1 MKLLASDYSDE
12 DLIARWEDFFETS
25 DYRVKIMEVAAHY
38 PEQRSVYVE
47 YAKLDLFDPDMAEHL
62 LQYPV
67 KVLSLSKQAIR
78 KLLPPG
84 RENVDIHLRVTQLP
98 RDSKVEI
105 RKIRSEH
112 LGKLIA
118 VEGLVR
124 KATEV
129 RPKIVDALF
138 QCARCGMIIKEP
150 QEGMYFKEPMECYK
164 EQNGCGR
171 TASST
176 KFKLLSE
183 ESRYVDTQKVEIQEN
198 PEGLRGGAQPE
209 RLTGF
214 LEEDLAGTVA
224 PGDRL
229 VLNGILRSVQKGAVQ
244 KYTLFDINLDV
255 LSVELKTQ
263 EYEEVSLTEEDEVEI
278 LRQAKDP
285 ALFKKIVSSISP
297 TIYGYERE
305 KEAIAL
311 QLFGGV
317 HKTLDDGT
325 KIRGDIHILLV
336 GDPGVA
342 KCVTG
347 DTQVWLADQTFRSI
361 KDIVEEAVAKG
372 PVEKVDD
379 GVWAPLDLM
388 VLTFSNRGAIDFG
401 RAVRAWKRTAPPK
414 LLRFTTKG
422 GRTLTVTPTH
432 PLFVQNG
439 PWIQFRPAHLIF
451 VNQYVAVATCPGKT
465 GYDET
470 CGYQRGLDWDQVVSK
485 EEVEPQEG
493 FVYDLEVEGTHNF
506 VTNGIISHNSQI
518 LRYMSDLAPRGIYAS
533 GKSSSA
539 AGLCVHPD
547 TIIYVDGRP
556 TRIGEFVEARL
567 SSPKEVKP
575 GVWTQESDGALVDSV
590 WKGENRPR
598 RLKAVWRISTP
609 ARLIELI
616 VEEGKNIILTPET
629 RVNARRFGMAGGFS
643 RCMDLQPGDEVL
655 MRKGGRLE
663 WVRIKGVIEHAEDLP
678 PYVYDLTVEESHTF
692 VANDFVVHNTA
703 AAVKDDFGEGRWTLE
718 AGALVLADQG
728 LAAIDELDKMSDQDR
743 SSMHEAMESQSVS
756 VAKAGITARLQCRC
770 SILGA
775 ANPKYGRFEE
785 SQFIAD
791 QIDLPPAL
799 MSRFDL
805 IFAMTDKPDS
815 EKDARI
821 TRHILNVHRRGEI
834 LKNEDLSSIPGVD
847 IEAMMQETSSLEPV
861 FSKEFLRKYVAYSKR
876 ITPILSDEAVKLITE
891 NYLNIR
897 RMGEGENKSV
907 PITARQLEAYV
918 RLAEASARARLSRV
932 VTAEDARRAVSI
944 VEYYLR
950 KIAGEAGR
958 LDIDIIATGTSR
970 SQREQIVTLRSL
982 IQENAERDKGISIEN
997 LIQLAEAEGI
1007 PEERVRMLLKRL
1019 HDNGEVYSPI
1029 SGYYKLS
1036 SEGRE

>member
-1 MKLLASDYSDE
+1 MVNSPVPLRGEVRLLANDYTDE
-12 DLIARWEDFFETS
+12 DLLARWEEFFEAT
-25 DYRVKIMEVAAHY
+25 DYRVKVIEVADQY
-38 PEQRSVYVE
+38 PEQRSVYVV
-47 YAKLDLFDPDMAEHL
+47 YDQLDLFDPDWADYV
-62 LQYPV
+62 LQHPV
-67 KVLSLSKQAIR
+67 RSLHFGRQAMR
-78 KLLPPG
+78 KLLPHG
-84 RENVDIHLRVTQLP
+84 REKVTIQLRMKSLP
-98 RDSKVEI
+98 KDSKVEV

-112 LGKLIA
+112 LGRLIA

-183 ESRYVDTQKVEIQEN
+183 DSRYVDTQKVEIQEN

-209 RLTGF
+209 RLTGYI
-214 LEEDLAGTVA
+214 EDDLAGFVS

-229 VLNGILRSVQKGAVQ
+229 IMNGIIRSVQKGAVQ
-244 KYTLFDINLDV
+244 KSTLFDINLDV

-263 EYEEVSLTEEDEVEI
+263 EYEEVSITEDDEMEI
-278 LRQAKDP
+278 LRQARDP
-285 ALFKKIVSSISP
+285 TLFKKIVASISP
-297 TIYGYERE
+297 TIYGYDRE

-317 HKTLDDGT
+317 HKSLDDGT

-347 DTQVWLADQTFRSI
+347 DTDVLLSDQSTVKI
-361 KDIVEEAVAKG
+361 KEVVEEAIAKG

-379 GVWAPLDLM
+379 GVWAPLDLRIF
-388 VLTFSNRGAIDFG
+388 TFSNRGAIDYG
-401 RAVRAWKRTAPPK
+401 KAVRAWRRTSPPK
-414 LLRFTTKG
+414 MLRITTKS
-422 GRTLTVTPTH
+422 GRKLTVTPTH

-439 PWIQFRPAHLIF
+439 PWIQFRAANFLF
-451 VNQYVAVATCPGKT
+451 VGQNVAVATQAGLT

-470 CGYQRGLDWDQVVSK
+470 LGYQRGLDWDPIVSK
-485 EEVEPQEG
+485 EEVPAQEEW
-493 FVYDLEVEGTHNF
+493 VYDLEVEGTHNF
-506 VTNGIISHNSQI
+506 ITNGIISHNSQI
-518 LRYMSDLAPRGIYAS
+518 LRYMADLAPRGIYAS

-539 AGLCVHPD
+539 AGL
-547 TIIYVDGRP
+547 
-556 TRIGEFVEARL
+556 
-567 SSPKEVKP
+567 
-575 GVWTQESDGALVDSV
+575 
-590 WKGENRPR
+590 
-598 RLKAVWRISTP
+598 
-609 ARLIELI
+609 
-616 VEEGKNIILTPET
+616 
-629 RVNARRFGMAGGFS
+629 
-643 RCMDLQPGDEVL
+643 
-655 MRKGGRLE
+655 
-663 WVRIKGVIEHAEDLP
+663 
-678 PYVYDLTVEESHTF
+678 
-692 VANDFVVHNTA
+692 TA
-703 AAVKDDFGEGRWTLE
+703 AAVKDEFGEGRWTLE
-718 AGALVLADQG
+718 AGALVLADLG
-728 LAAIDELDKMSDQDR
+728 LASIDELDKMDDKDR

-785 SQFIAD
+785 SQFISD

-821 TRHILNVHRRGEI
+821 TSHILKVHRRGEI
-834 LKNEDLSSIPGVD
+834 LGNQDLSDLPGMD
-847 IEAMMQETSSLEPV
+847 IEAMMQESSMLEPV
-861 FSKEFLRKYVAYSKR
+861 YDKEFLRKYVAYSKR
-876 ITPILSDEAVKLITE
+876 ITPILTDEAVKLISD

-897 RMGEGENKSV
+897 KMGEGESKSV

-918 RLAEASARARLSRV
+918 RLAEASARARLSRI
-932 VTAEDARRAVSI
+932 VTLDDARRSVAI

-950 KIAGEAGR
+950 KIAGEAGK

-970 SQREQIVTLRSL
+970 SQREQIVAIRAI
-982 IQENAERDKGISIEN
+982 IQENADRDKGISIDQ
-997 LIQLAEAEGI
+997 LISLAEQESI
-1007 PEERVRMLLKRL
+1007 PEERVRTLIKRL
-1019 HDNGEVYSPI
+1019 YESGEIFSPTV
-1029 SGYYKLS
+1029 GYYKLA
-1036 SEGRE
+1036 SERME

>member
-1 MKLLASDYSDE
+1 VRLLANDYTDE
-12 DLIARWEDFFETS
+12 DLLARWEEFFEAT
-25 DYRVKIMEVAAHY
+25 DYRVKVIEVADQY
-38 PEQRSVYVE
+38 PEQRSVYVV
-47 YAKLDLFDPDMAEHL
+47 YDQLDLFDPDWADYV
-62 LQYPV
+62 LQHPV
-67 KVLSLSKQAIR
+67 RSLHFGRQAMR
-78 KLLPPG
+78 KLLPHG
-84 RENVDIHLRVTQLP
+84 REKVAIQLRMKSLP
-98 RDSKVEI
+98 KDSKVEV

-112 LGKLIA
+112 LGRLIA

-183 ESRYVDTQKVEIQEN
+183 DSRYVDTQKVEIQEN

-209 RLTGF
+209 RLTGYI
-214 LEEDLAGTVA
+214 EDDLAGFVS

-229 VLNGILRSVQKGAVQ
+229 IMNGIIRSVQKGAVQ
-244 KYTLFDINLDV
+244 KSTLFDINLDV

-263 EYEEVSLTEEDEVEI
+263 EYEEVSITEDDEMEI
-278 LRQAKDP
+278 LRQARDP
-285 ALFKKIVSSISP
+285 TLFKKIVASISP
-297 TIYGYERE
+297 TIYGYDRE

-317 HKTLDDGT
+317 HKSLDDGT

-347 DTQVWLADQTFRSI
+347 DTDVLLSDQSTVKI
-361 KDIVEEAVAKG
+361 KEVVEEAIAKG

-379 GVWAPLDLM
+379 GVWAPLDLRIF
-388 VLTFSNRGAIDFG
+388 TFSNRGAIDYG
-401 RAVRAWKRTAPPK
+401 KAVRAWRRASPPK
-414 LLRFTTKG
+414 MLRITTKS
-422 GRTLTVTPTH
+422 GRKLTVTPTH

-439 PWIQFRPAHLIF
+439 PWIQFRAANFLF
-451 VNQYVAVATCPGKT
+451 VGQNVAVATQAGLT

-470 CGYQRGLDWDQVVSK
+470 LGYQRGLDWDPIVSK
-485 EEVEPQEG
+485 EEVPAQEEW
-493 FVYDLEVEGTHNF
+493 VYDLEVEGTHNF
-506 VTNGIISHNSQI
+506 ITNGIISHNSQI
-518 LRYMSDLAPRGIYAS
+518 LRYMADLAPRGIYAS

-539 AGLCVHPD
+539 AGL
-547 TIIYVDGRP
+547 
-556 TRIGEFVEARL
+556 
-567 SSPKEVKP
+567 
-575 GVWTQESDGALVDSV
+575 
-590 WKGENRPR
+590 
-598 RLKAVWRISTP
+598 
-609 ARLIELI
+609 
-616 VEEGKNIILTPET
+616 
-629 RVNARRFGMAGGFS
+629 
-643 RCMDLQPGDEVL
+643 
-655 MRKGGRLE
+655 
-663 WVRIKGVIEHAEDLP
+663 
-678 PYVYDLTVEESHTF
+678 
-692 VANDFVVHNTA
+692 TA
-703 AAVKDDFGEGRWTLE
+703 AAVKDEFGEGRWTLE
-718 AGALVLADQG
+718 AGALVLADLG
-728 LAAIDELDKMSDQDR
+728 LASIDELDKMDDKDR

-785 SQFIAD
+785 SQFISD

-821 TRHILNVHRRGEI
+821 TSHILKVHRRGEI
-834 LKNEDLSSIPGVD
+834 LGNQDLSDLPGMD
-847 IEAMMQETSSLEPV
+847 IEAMMQESSMLEPV
-861 FSKEFLRKYVAYSKR
+861 YDKEFLRKYVAYSKR
-876 ITPILSDEAVKLITE
+876 ITPILTDEAVKLISD

-897 RMGEGENKSV
+897 KMGEGESKSV

-918 RLAEASARARLSRV
+918 RLAEASARARLSRI
-932 VTAEDARRAVSI
+932 VTLDDARRSVAI

-950 KIAGEAGR
+950 KIAGEAGK

-970 SQREQIVTLRSL
+970 SQREQIVSIRAI
-982 IQENAERDKGISIEN
+982 IQENADRDKGISIDQ
-997 LIQLAEAEGI
+997 LISLAEQESI
-1007 PEERVRMLLKRL
+1007 PEERVRTLIKRL
-1019 HDNGEVYSPI
+1019 YESGEIFSPTV
-1029 SGYYKLS
+1029 GYYKLA
-1036 SEGRE
+1036 SERME

>member
-1 MKLLASDYSDE
+1 MVNSPVPIRGEVRLLASDYTDE
-12 DLIARWEDFFETS
+12 DLLARWEEFFEAT
-25 DYRVKIMEVAAHY
+25 DYRVKIIEVADQY
-38 PEQRSVYVE
+38 PEQRSVYIA
-47 YAKLDLFDPDMAEHL
+47 YDQLDLFDPDMADYM
-62 LQYPV
+62 LQHPV
-67 KVLSLSKQAIR
+67 RALHFGKQAMK

-84 RENVDIHLRVTQLP
+84 RGKVEIQLRIKSLP
-98 RDSKVEI
+98 KDSKVEI

-112 LGKLIA
+112 LGRLIA

-129 RPKIVDALF
+129 RPKITDALF
-138 QCARCGMIIKEP
+138 QCARCGMVIKEP

-183 ESRYVDTQKVEIQEN
+183 DSRYVDTQKVEIQEN

-209 RLTGF
+209 RLTGYI
-214 LEEDLAGTVA
+214 EDDLAGFVS

-229 VLNGILRSVQKGAVQ
+229 TMNGILRSVQKGAVQ
-244 KYTLFDINLDV
+244 KSTLFDINLDV
-255 LSVELKTQ
+255 MSVELKTQ
-263 EYEEVSLTEEDEVEI
+263 EYEEVSITEEDEVEI
-278 LRQAKDP
+278 LRQARDP
-285 ALFKKIVSSISP
+285 ILFKKIIASISP
-297 TIYGYERE
+297 TIYGYDRE

-317 HKTLDDGT
+317 HKSLDDGT

-347 DTQVWLADQTFRSI
+347 DTKVLISDQSEVEIR
-361 KDIVEEAVAKG
+361 KIVDEAIAKG

-379 GVWAPLDLM
+379 GVWAPLDLA
-388 VLTFSNRGAIDFG
+388 LFTFSHRGAIDFG
-401 RAVRAWKRTAPPK
+401 KAVRAWKRTSPPK
-414 LLRFTTKG
+414 MLRIITKSG
-422 GRTLTVTPTH
+422 KKLTVTPTH

-439 PWIQFRPAHLIF
+439 PYIQFRAASLLYAGQ
-451 VNQYVAVATCPGKT
+451 NVAVATCAGRT

-470 CGYQRGLDWDQVVSK
+470 CGFQRGLDWDQVVSK
-485 EEVEPQEG
+485 EEVPAQEE

-506 VTNGIISHNSQI
+506 ITNGIISHNSQI

-539 AGLCVHPD
+539 AGL
-547 TIIYVDGRP
+547 
-556 TRIGEFVEARL
+556 
-567 SSPKEVKP
+567 
-575 GVWTQESDGALVDSV
+575 
-590 WKGENRPR
+590 
-598 RLKAVWRISTP
+598 
-609 ARLIELI
+609 
-616 VEEGKNIILTPET
+616 
-629 RVNARRFGMAGGFS
+629 
-643 RCMDLQPGDEVL
+643 
-655 MRKGGRLE
+655 
-663 WVRIKGVIEHAEDLP
+663 
-678 PYVYDLTVEESHTF
+678 
-692 VANDFVVHNTA
+692 TA
-703 AAVKDDFGEGRWTLE
+703 AAVKDEFGEGRWTLE

-728 LAAIDELDKMSDQDR
+728 LCAVDELDKMDDQDR
-743 SSMHEAMESQSVS
+743 SSMHEAMESQSIS

-785 SQFIAD
+785 SQFISD

-815 EKDARI
+815 DKDAKI
-821 TRHILNVHRRGEI
+821 TSHILKVHRRGEI
-834 LKNEDLSSIPGVD
+834 LRNEDLSDLPGMD
-847 IEAMMQETSSLEPV
+847 IEAMMQDSNILEPT
-861 FSKEFLRKYVAYSKR
+861 FQKEFLRKYVAYSKR
-876 ITPILSDEAVKLITE
+876 IIPILTDEAVKLISD

-897 RMGEGENKSV
+897 KMGEGESKSV

-932 VTAEDARRAVSI
+932 VTLDDARRSVAI

-950 KIAGEAGR
+950 KIAGEAGK

-970 SQREQIVTLRSL
+970 SQREQIVSIRAI
-982 IQENAERDKGISIEN
+982 IQENADRDKGISIDQ
-997 LIQLAEAEGI
+997 LISLAEQENI
-1007 PEERVRMLLKRL
+1007 PEERVRTLIKRL
-1019 HDNGEVYSPI
+1019 YESGEIFMPTV
-1029 SGYYKLS
+1029 GYYKLA
-1036 SEGRE
+1036 SERTE

>member
-1 MKLLASDYSDE
+1 VRLLASDYTDE
-12 DLIARWEDFFETS
+12 DLLARWEEFFEAT
-25 DYRVKIMEVAAHY
+25 DYRVKMIEVADQY
-38 PEQRSVYVE
+38 PEQRSVYVV
-47 YAKLDLFDPDMAEHL
+47 YDQLDLFDPDWADYVLQHPVRCLHFGRQAMA
-62 LQYPV
+62 
-67 KVLSLSKQAIR
+67 

-84 RENVDIHLRVTQLP
+84 REKVAIQLRIKSLP
-98 RDSKVEI
+98 KDSKVEI

-112 LGKLIA
+112 LGRLIA

-183 ESRYVDTQKVEIQEN
+183 DSRYVDTQKVEIQEN

-209 RLTGF
+209 RLTGYI
-214 LEEDLAGTVA
+214 EDDLAGFVS

-229 VLNGILRSVQKGAVQ
+229 TMNGVLRSVQKGAVQ
-244 KYTLFDINLDV
+244 KSTLFDINLDV
-255 LSVELKTQ
+255 LSVDLRTQ
-263 EYEEVSLTEEDEVEI
+263 EYEEVSITEEDEVEI
-278 LRQAKDP
+278 LRQARDP
-285 ALFKKIVSSISP
+285 TLFKKIVASISP
-297 TIYGYERE
+297 TIYGYDRE

-317 HKTLDDGT
+317 HKSLDDGT

-347 DTQVWLADQTFRSI
+347 DTKVLLSDQSEISI
-361 KDIVEEAVAKG
+361 KEIVDKAVAKG

-388 VLTFSNRGAIDFG
+388 LFTFSNRGAIDFG
-401 RAVRAWKRTAPPK
+401 KAVRAWRRTAPAK
-414 LLRFTTKG
+414 MLRITTKSG
-422 GRTLTVTPTH
+422 KVLTITPTH

-439 PWIQFRPAHLIF
+439 PYIQFRPANLLYLGQ
-451 VNQYVAVATCPGKT
+451 NVAVATCAGRT

-470 CGYQRGLDWDQVVSK
+470 CGYQRGLDWDPIVSK
-485 EEVEPQEG
+485 EEVPAQEEW
-493 FVYDLEVEGTHNF
+493 VYDLEVEGTHNF
-506 VTNGIISHNSQI
+506 ITNGIISHNSQI
-518 LRYMSDLAPRGIYAS
+518 LRYMADLAPRGIYAS

-547 TIIYVDGRP
+547 SIIYVDGKP
-556 TRIGEFVEARL
+556 IMIGEFAEARITR
-567 SSPKEVKP
+567 PKEVEP
-575 GVWTQESDGALVDSV
+575 GIWSQECGGHKIDSV
-590 WKGENRPR
+590 WHGNDMPR
-598 RLKAVWRISTP
+598 NLKAVWRIKTP
-609 ARLIELI
+609 PVLIEVVAGDKRI
-616 VEEGKNIILTPET
+616 VLTPET
-629 RVNARRFGMAGGFS
+629 RIKARRFGMADGFS
-643 RCMDLQPGDEVL
+643 RAQDLKRGDEVL
-655 MRKGGRLE
+655 VRNDGKLI
-663 WVRIKGVIEHAEDLP
+663 WVSVDACVTLKDDLVP
-678 PYVYDLTVEESHTF
+678 FVYDLTVEESHTF
-692 VANDFVVHNTA
+692 VANDFIVHNTA
-703 AAVKDDFGEGRWTLE
+703 AAVKDEFGEGRWTLE
-718 AGALVLADQG
+718 AGALVLADLG
-728 LAAIDELDKMSDQDR
+728 LASIDELDKMDDNDR

-785 SQFIAD
+785 SQFISD

-815 EKDARI
+815 DKDARI
-821 TRHILNVHRRGEI
+821 TSHILKVHRRGEI
-834 LKNEDLSSIPGVD
+834 LGNEDLSDLPGMD
-847 IEAMMQETSSLEPV
+847 IEAMMQESSMLEPAYE
-861 FSKEFLRKYVAYSKR
+861 KEFLRKYVAYSKR
-876 ITPILSDEAVKLITE
+876 ITPILTDDAVKLISD

-897 RMGEGENKSV
+897 KMGEGESKSV

-932 VTAEDARRAVSI
+932 VTLDDARRSVAI

-950 KIAGEAGR
+950 KIAGEAGK

-970 SQREQIVTLRSL
+970 SQREQIVSIRAI
-982 IQENAERDKGISIEN
+982 IQENADRDKGISIDQ
-997 LIQLAEAEGI
+997 LISLAEQENI
-1007 PEERVRMLLKRL
+1007 PEERVRTLVKRL
-1019 HDNGEVYSPI
+1019 YESGEIFSPI
-1029 SGYYKLS
+1029 VGYYKLA
-1036 SEGRE
+1036 SERME